1 MSGEHI
7 YLKSKKDF
15 IEVSSTEVRQIIK
28 KADCDHFR
36 VKLLLKDKLSK
47 EVIDYILKNKLYE

>member
-15 IEVSSTEVRQIIK
+15 IEVSSTEIRQIIK
-28 KADCDHFR
+28 NGDIN
-36 VKLLLKDKLSK
+36 LLKDKLPE
-47 EVIDYILKNKLYE
+47 EVIDYILKNNLYK